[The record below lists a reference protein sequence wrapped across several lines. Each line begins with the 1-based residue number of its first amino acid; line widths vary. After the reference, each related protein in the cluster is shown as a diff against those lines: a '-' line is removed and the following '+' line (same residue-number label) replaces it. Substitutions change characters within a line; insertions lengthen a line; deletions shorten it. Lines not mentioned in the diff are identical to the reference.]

1 VDLFTCNIFLFFF
14 HALRLPRDLHSFP
27 TRRSSDLTRG
37 DGRESLNLPFPF
49 YSKGRERK
57 GDGLAGWK
65 TGKKERRQR
74 TPADAAFIF
83 RGASAQKPNRL
94 NEAANKRIPRQRE
107 RFRRGW
113 WTAGKEPYA
122 DPRLSPRGLPNPAGR
137 FRRGAT
143 CGKWRTLAG
152 DTRSVTIF
160 VPEAG

>member
-1 VDLFTCNIFLFFF
+1 MQGVIC
-14 HALRLPRDLHSFP
+14 RLLQGRIK
-27 TRRSSDLTRG
+27 RG
-37 DGRESLNLPFPF
+37 DGHEALNLPFPF

-83 RGASAQKPNRL
+83 RGTSAQKPNRL

-137 FRRGAT
+137 FRHGAT
-143 CGKWRTLAG
+143 CGNRRHYNALNGGGAATPKRIVLLNHA
-152 DTRSVTIF
+152 R
-160 VPEAG
+160 

>member
-1 VDLFTCNIFLFFF
+1 MVWPDGK
-14 HALRLPRDLHSFP
+14 PEK
-27 TRRSSDLTRG
+27 RS
-37 DGRESLNLPFPF
+37 
-49 YSKGRERK
+49 
-57 GDGLAGWK
+57 AG
-65 TGKKERRQR
+65 KERRR
-74 TPADAAFIF
+74 TSAFIF
-83 RGASAQKPNRL
+83 RGTSAQKPNRL

-113 WTAGKEPYA
+113 WTARKEPYA

>member
-1 VDLFTCNIFLFFF
+1 MGGKFLT
-14 HALRLPRDLHSFP
+14 LPS
-27 TRRSSDLTRG
+27 RSSLR
-37 DGRESLNLPFPF
+37 
-49 YSKGRERK
+49 GRERK

-74 TPADAAFIF
+74 TPADVAFIF
-83 RGASAQKPNRL
+83 RGTSAQKPNRL

-122 DPRLSPRGLPNPAGR
+122 DPRLSPRGLPTPAGR

-143 CGKWRTLAG
+143 WGTWRTLAG